1 LDTYDEKANPEQ
13 WVTLYEIIV
22 RAAGGDKDVVANYLP
37 MVINQS
43 SNQWLLNMREGS
55 INTWAKLRKAFI
67 DNYMATCQQP
77 NNKYDLEKVR
87 DYPNEPLHDYICRF
101 LEAWISIPNISNDE
115 AIFVFIR
122 GLLKGLDG

>member
-67 DNYMATCQQP
+67 DNYMATC
-77 NNKYDLEKVR
+77 
-87 DYPNEPLHDYICRF
+87 
-101 LEAWISIPNISNDE
+101 
-115 AIFVFIR
+115 
-122 GLLKGLDG
+122 

>member
-87 DYPNEPLHDYICRF
+87 DYPNEPLRDYICRF
-101 LEAWISIPNISNDE
+101 LEARISIPNISNDE